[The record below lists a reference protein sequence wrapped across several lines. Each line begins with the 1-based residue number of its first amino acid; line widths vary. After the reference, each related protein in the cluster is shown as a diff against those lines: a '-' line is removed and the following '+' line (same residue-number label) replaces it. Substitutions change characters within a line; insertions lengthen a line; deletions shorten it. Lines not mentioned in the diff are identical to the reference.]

1 MSNSDEADPHPS
13 RWRRFLQY
21 IEVPTD
27 PGVPNTSWLNRDL
40 IPMPKERRT
49 YKIWSYFI
57 YWCISGLCISGYTTG
72 STLLAYGLDATQA
85 IVSLVIG
92 GLIVG
97 VLCVTCGWMGER
109 WGCCGHGMGSIEMLT
124 AYMKTPHR
132 FYCSVQVLLGH
143 AASMQQLSA
152 AHYVDSS
159 SRGAYFPVI
168 VRAFVVI
175 FWDGLQAYWGG
186 QAVAVTIGAI
196 IPGFAHM
203 KQTLA
208 GGILLTKDFIGIIIY
223 YIFFIAMMR
232 IPPERLQKPFIVSS
246 VMFSATLIGLLVW
259 AVSNTHSGG
268 PLFQEKASPV
278 HGGTGWAMLF
288 GITAILGAW
297 CGGTVGQ
304 SDWTRY
310 ANRPYAPTLS
320 QLIAAPFCIIVCATI
335 GIIVTSCAQEIVGSL
350 IWEPFLLL
358 ATLQNYYN
366 DSPKVR
372 AAIFFAGLGCVCAQ
386 LGISIVLNSV
396 SAGMDLSGV
405 VPRYINI
412 RRGAYLLAFLGL
424 ASNPWQYL
432 SNASTFLTVL
442 SGFGIFFAPF
452 SGILLA
458 DYFVVR
464 RCTIKL
470 EDCYIGDT
478 RSIYWYHNGV
488 NWRAPLAWVLG
499 VFPTMPG
506 LIMTT
511 RDATAWNV
519 WVRIF
524 HIAFFVGLLISFVA
538 FSVICWVSPPGN
550 VGIGVLYHEDNSFE
564 VEGELETEEK
574 EKENGPV

>member
-1 MSNSDEADPHPS
+1 MANSNETGPHPS
-13 RWRRFLQY
+13 RWRKFLQY

-27 PGVPNTSWLNRDL
+27 PGVPNTPWLNRDL

-49 YKIWSYFI
+49 YKIWTYFI
-57 YWCISGLCISGYTTG
+57 YWCISGLCISGYTMG
-72 STLLAYGLDATQA
+72 STLLAYGLDAKQA
-85 IVSLVIG
+85 IVTLVIG

-97 VLCVTCGWMGER
+97 GLCVTCGWMGER
-109 WGCCGHGMGSIEMLT
+109 HHIGFTVACRFSWGMR
-124 AYMKTPHR
+124 R
-132 FYCSVQVLLGH
+132 FLFKCRKQIY
-143 AASMQQLSA
+143 
-152 AHYVDSS
+152 
-159 SRGAYFPVI
+159 
-168 VRAFVVI
+168 AFS
-175 FWDGLQAYWGG
+175 WDGLQAYWGG
-186 QAVAVTIGAI
+186 QGNLLS
-196 IPGFAHM
+196 IPVFCSVSDKLS

-208 GGILLTKDFIGIIIY
+208 GGTLLTKDFIGMIIY
-223 YIFFIAMMR
+223 YVFFITIMR

-246 VMFSATLIGLLVW
+246 VMFSCTLIGLLAW

-268 PLFQEKASPV
+268 PLFREQASPT

-288 GITAILGAW
+288 GITAILGGW
-297 CGGTVGQ
+297 GGATVGQ

-310 ANRPYAPTLS
+310 TNRPYTPTLS

-335 GIIVTSCAQEIVGSL
+335 GIVVTSCAQEIVGSL

-358 ATLQNYYN
+358 ATLQDYYN
-366 DSPKVR
+366 DSSRVR

-386 LGISIVLNSV
+386 LGINIVLNSV

-405 VPRYINI
+405 LPRYINI

-432 SNASTFLTVL
+432 SDASIFLTVI

-464 RCTIKL
+464 RRMISL
-470 EDCYIGDT
+470 EDCYVGDK
-478 RSIYWYHNGV
+478 RSIYWYCNGIH
-488 NWRAPLAWVLG
+488 WRAPLAWALG

-538 FSVICWVSPPGN
+538 FSVICWASPPGN
-550 VGIGVLYHEDNSFE
+550 VGIGVLYHEESSFE
-564 VEGELETEEK
+564 AEGELEIEEK
-574 EKENGPV
+574 EEKGTSVGLA

>member
-1 MSNSDEADPHPS
+1 MTNSKEAGPHPS
-13 RWRRFLQY
+13 RWRKFLQY

-27 PGVPNTSWLNRDL
+27 PGVSNTPWLNRDL

-57 YWCISGLCISGYTTG
+57 YWCISGLCISGYAAG
-72 STLLAYGLDATQA
+72 STLLAYGLDAQQA

-97 VLCVTCGWMGER
+97 VLCVACGWMGER
-109 WGCCGHGMGSIEMLT
+109 LYCG
-124 AYMKTPHR
+124 
-132 FYCSVQVLLGH
+132 V
-143 AASMQQLSA
+143 
-152 AHYVDSS
+152 
-159 SRGAYFPVI
+159 GAYFPVL
-168 VRAFVVI
+168 VRVFVTI

-196 IPGFAHM
+196 IPGAQPSFQIEQCLFYLIIGFTHM

-208 GGILLTKDFIGIIIY
+208 GGTLLTKDFIGIIIY
-223 YIFFIAMMR
+223 YMFFVATMR
-232 IPPERLQKPFIVSS
+232 IPPERLQKPFIISS
-246 VMFSATLIGLLVW
+246 VMFGGTLIGLLTW

-268 PLFQEKASPV
+268 PLFRKQANPV
-278 HGGTGWAMLF
+278 HGGTGWSMLF

-297 CGGTVGQ
+297 GGGTVGQ

-358 ATLQNYYN
+358 ATLQDYYN
-366 DSPKVR
+366 DSPRVR

-432 SNASTFLTVL
+432 SNASTFLTVI

-458 DYFVVR
+458 DYFIVR
-464 RCTIKL
+464 RCVIKL
-470 EDCYIGDT
+470 EDCYIGDK
-478 RSIYWYHNGV
+478 RSIYWYRNGV
-488 NWRAPLAWVLG
+488 HWRAPLAWVLG

-511 RDATAWNV
+511 RDATTWNV

-524 HIAFFVGLLISFVA
+524 HIAFFVGLLISFVT

-550 VGIGVLYHEDNSFE
+550 VGIGVSYHEESNLE
-564 VEGELETEEK
+564 AEGKPETE
-574 EKENGPV
+574 ENGPV

>member
-1 MSNSDEADPHPS
+1 MSNSKEADPHPS

-27 PGVPNTSWLNRDL
+27 PGVLNTPWLNRDL

-49 YKIWSYFI
+49 YKIWSYCIF
-57 YWCISGLCISGYTTG
+57 WCIGGLSISAYTAG

-85 IVSLVIG
+85 IVSLVIC
-92 GLIVG
+92 GLFVG
-97 VLCVTCGWMGER
+97 VLSVTCGWMGER
-109 WGCCGHGMGSIEMLT
+109 HHIGFTVACRFCWGM
-124 AYMKTPHR
+124 
-132 FYCSVQVLLGH
+132 
-143 AASMQQLSA
+143 
-152 AHYVDSS
+152 
-159 SRGAYFPVI
+159 RGAYFPVI
-168 VRAFVVI
+168 VRTFVAI

-223 YIFFIAMMR
+223 YIFFIAIMR

-259 AVSNTHSGG
+259 AVSSTHSGG

-297 CGGTVGQ
+297 SGGTIGQ

-310 ANRPYAPTLS
+310 ANRPYAPTLA
-320 QLIAAPFCIIVCATI
+320 QLIVAPFCIIVCATI

-358 ATLQNYYN
+358 AALQNHYN
-366 DSPKVR
+366 DSLRVR
-372 AAIFFAGLGCVCAQ
+372 AAIFFAGLSCVCAQ
-386 LGISIVLNSV
+386 LGMSIVLNSV
-396 SAGMDLSGV
+396 SVGMDLSGV

-424 ASNPWQYL
+424 SSNPWQYL
-432 SNASTFLTVL
+432 SNASIFLTVL
-442 SGFGIFFAPF
+442 SSFGIFFASF

-464 RCTIKL
+464 GCMIKL
-470 EDCYIGDT
+470 EDCYIGDK

-499 VFPTMPG
+499 VFPAMPG
-506 LIMTT
+506 FIMTT

-538 FSVICWVSPPGN
+538 FSVICCVSPPGN
-550 VGIGVLYHEDNSFE
+550 VGIGALYHEENSFE

-574 EKENGPV
+574 EKGPV

>member
-1 MSNSDEADPHPS
+1 MSNSKDADPHPS

-27 PGVPNTSWLNRDL
+27 PGVPNTPWLNRDL

-57 YWCISGLCISGYTTG
+57 FWCIGGLSISAYTAG
-72 STLLAYGLDATQA
+72 STLLAYGLDARQA
-85 IVSLVIG
+85 IVSLVIC

-97 VLCVTCGWMGER
+97 LLSVTCGWMGER
-109 WGCCGHGMGSIEMLT
+109 
-124 AYMKTPHR
+124 
-132 FYCSVQVLLGH
+132 FYCGVQVLLGH
-143 AASMQQLSA
+143 AASMQQLTA
-152 AHYVDSS
+152 AHYADSS

-168 VRAFVVI
+168 VRAFVAI

-208 GGILLTKDFIGIIIY
+208 GGILLKKDFIGMIIY
-223 YIFFIAMMR
+223 YVFFIAIMR

-297 CGGTVGQ
+297 SGGTIGQ

-310 ANRPYAPTLS
+310 ANRPYAPTLA
-320 QLIAAPFCIIVCATI
+320 QLIVAPFCIIVCATI

-358 ATLQNYYN
+358 AALQNYYN
-366 DSPKVR
+366 DSPRVR
-372 AAIFFAGLGCVCAQ
+372 AAIFFAGLSCVCAQ
-386 LGISIVLNSV
+386 LGMSIVLNSV
-396 SAGMDLSGV
+396 SVGMDISGV

-432 SNASTFLTVL
+432 SNASIFLTVL
-442 SGFGIFFAPF
+442 SSFGIFFASF

-464 RCTIKL
+464 GCMIKL
-470 EDCYIGDT
+470 EDCYIGDK

-538 FSVICWVSPPGN
+538 FSVICCISSPGN
-550 VGIGVLYHEDNSFE
+550 VGIGALYHEENSFE
-564 VEGELETEEK
+564 VEDELETEEK
-574 EKENGPV
+574 EKGPV

>member
-1 MSNSDEADPHPS
+1 MTDLPPAMTNSREAGLHQS
-13 RWRRFLQY
+13 RWRKFLQY

-27 PGVPNTSWLNRDL
+27 PGVPNTPWLNRDL

-57 YWCISGLCISGYTTG
+57 YWCISGFCTAGYTTG
-72 STLLAYGLDATQA
+72 STLLAYGLDARQA

-92 GLIVG
+92 GLLLG
-97 VLCVTCGWMGER
+97 VLCVACGWMGER
-109 WGCCGHGMGSIEMLT
+109 HHIGFTVACRFSWGM
-124 AYMKTPHR
+124 
-132 FYCSVQVLLGH
+132 
-143 AASMQQLSA
+143 
-152 AHYVDSS
+152 
-159 SRGAYFPVI
+159 RGAYFPVI
-168 VRAFVVI
+168 FRAFVII

-186 QAVAVTIGAI
+186 QAIAVTIGAI

-208 GGILLTKDFIGIIIY
+208 GGTLFTKDFIGMIIY
-223 YIFFIAMMR
+223 YVFFIAIMR
-232 IPPERLQKPFIVSS
+232 IPPERLQRPFIVSS
-246 VMFSATLIGLLVW
+246 VMFCGTLIGLLAW

-268 PLFQEKASPV
+268 PLFREQASPV

-297 CGGTVGQ
+297 GGATVGQ

-358 ATLQNYYN
+358 ATLQDYYN
-366 DSPKVR
+366 DSPRVR
-372 AAIFFAGLGCVCAQ
+372 VAIFFAGLGCACAQ
-386 LGISIVLNSV
+386 LGINIVFNSV

-412 RRGAYLLAFLGL
+412 RRGAYLLTFLGL

-432 SNASTFLTVL
+432 SKASTFLTVI
-442 SGFGIFFAPF
+442 SSFGTFFAPF
-452 SGILLA
+452 SGIILA

-464 RCTIKL
+464 RCVIKL
-470 EDCYIGDT
+470 EDCYIGDK
-478 RSIYWYHNGV
+478 RSIYWYRNGV
-488 NWRAPLAWVLG
+488 HWRAPLAWVLG
-499 VFPTMPG
+499 VFPTVPG

-511 RDATAWNV
+511 LDATAWNM

-524 HIAFFVGLLISFVA
+524 HIAFFVGLLISFVT

-550 VGIGVLYHEDNSFE
+550 VGVGVSYHEENSFE
-564 VEGELETEEK
+564 EEGDPESEEK
-574 EKENGPV
+574 KELV

>member
-1 MSNSDEADPHPS
+1 MTNSKEADPHPS

-27 PGVPNTSWLNRDL
+27 PGVPNTPWLNRDL

-85 IVSLVIG
+85 IVSLVVG

-109 WGCCGHGMGSIEMLT
+109 HHIGFTVACRFSWGM
-124 AYMKTPHR
+124 
-132 FYCSVQVLLGH
+132 
-143 AASMQQLSA
+143 
-152 AHYVDSS
+152 
-159 SRGAYFPVI
+159 RGAYFPVI
-168 VRAFVVI
+168 VRAFVII

-246 VMFSATLIGLLVW
+246 VMFSATLIGLLAW

-268 PLFQEKASPV
+268 PLFQEQASLI

-297 CGGTVGQ
+297 GGGTIGQ

-358 ATLQNYYN
+358 AALQNYYN
-366 DSPKVR
+366 DSPRVR

-386 LGISIVLNSV
+386 LGISIVLNSGCPTV
-396 SAGMDLSGV
+396 RILCLLC
-405 VPRYINI
+405 PKCTNQRLLFRRRYINI

-470 EDCYIGDT
+470 EDCFIGDK

-550 VGIGVLYHEDNSFE
+550 VGIGVLYHEENSFE

-574 EKENGPV
+574 EKEKEKGPV

>member
-1 MSNSDEADPHPS
+1 MSNSKEADPHPS

-27 PGVPNTSWLNRDL
+27 PGVPNTPWLNRDL

-49 YKIWSYFI
+49 YKIWSYSVF
-57 YWCISGLCISGYTTG
+57 WCIGGLSISAYTAG

-85 IVSLVIG
+85 IVSLVIC
-92 GLIVG
+92 GLIIG
-97 VLCVTCGWMGER
+97 VLSVTCGWMGER
-109 WGCCGHGMGSIEMLT
+109 HHIGFTVACRFCWGM
-124 AYMKTPHR
+124 
-132 FYCSVQVLLGH
+132 
-143 AASMQQLSA
+143 
-152 AHYVDSS
+152 
-159 SRGAYFPVI
+159 RGAYFPVI
-168 VRAFVVI
+168 VRTFVAI

-196 IPGFAHM
+196 IPGFTHM

-223 YIFFIAMMR
+223 YVFFIAIMR

-268 PLFQEKASPV
+268 PLFQQKASPV

-297 CGGTVGQ
+297 SGGTIGQ

-310 ANRPYAPTLS
+310 ANRPYAPTLA
-320 QLIAAPFCIIVCATI
+320 QLIVAPFCIIVCATI

-358 ATLQNYYN
+358 AALQNYYN
-366 DSPKVR
+366 DSPRVR
-372 AAIFFAGLGCVCAQ
+372 AAIFFAGLSCVCAQ
-386 LGISIVLNSV
+386 LGMSIVLNSV
-396 SAGMDLSGV
+396 SVGMDLSGV

-432 SNASTFLTVL
+432 SNAPIFLTVL
-442 SGFGIFFAPF
+442 SSFGIFFASF

-458 DYFVVR
+458 DYFVIR
-464 RCTIKL
+464 GCMIKL
-470 EDCYIGDT
+470 EDCYIGDK

-499 VFPTMPG
+499 VFLTIPG

-538 FSVICWVSPPGN
+538 FSVICCVSPPGN
-550 VGIGVLYHEDNSFE
+550 VGIGTLYHEENSFE

-574 EKENGPV
+574 EKGPV

>member
-1 MSNSDEADPHPS
+1 MSNSKEADPHPS

-21 IEVPTD
+21 IEVPID
-27 PGVPNTSWLNRDL
+27 PGVPNTPWLNRDL

-57 YWCISGLCISGYTTG
+57 FWCIGGLSISSYTAG

-85 IVSLVIG
+85 IVTLVIC

-109 WGCCGHGMGSIEMLT
+109 HHIGFTVACRFCWGM
-124 AYMKTPHR
+124 
-132 FYCSVQVLLGH
+132 
-143 AASMQQLSA
+143 
-152 AHYVDSS
+152 
-159 SRGAYFPVI
+159 RGAYFPVI
-168 VRAFVVI
+168 VRAFV
-175 FWDGLQAYWGG
+175 WDGLQAYWGG
-186 QAVAVTIGAI
+186 QAVTIGAI
-196 IPGFAHM
+196 IP
-203 KQTLA
+203 A
-208 GGILLTKDFIGIIIY
+208 GGILLTKDFIGTIIY
-223 YIFFIAMMR
+223 YIFFMTIMR
-232 IPPERLQKPFIVSS
+232 IPPEGLQKPFIVSC

-278 HGGTGWAMLF
+278 RGTGWAMLF
-288 GITAILGAW
+288 GMTAIIGAW
-297 CGGTVGQ
+297 SGGTIGQ

-320 QLIAAPFCIIVCATI
+320 QLIAVPFFIIVCATI

-358 ATLQNYYN
+358 AALQNYYN
-366 DSPKVR
+366 DSPRGKDNLTVSVG
-372 AAIFFAGLGCVCAQ
+372 AHFSIGHFFAGLSCVCAQ
-386 LGISIVLNSV
+386 LGMSIVLNSV
-396 SAGMDLSGV
+396 SVGMDLS
-405 VPRYINI
+405 RYINI

-432 SNASTFLTVL
+432 SSASIFLTVL
-442 SGFGIFFAPF
+442 SSFGIFFASF

-464 RCTIKL
+464 GCMIKL
-470 EDCYIGDT
+470 EDCYIGDK

-499 VFPTMPG
+499 VFPAMPG
-506 LIMTT
+506 FIMTT

-574 EKENGPV
+574 EKGPV